1 MTLAMTSATANRE
14 AMAQISTWLG
24 NTGSWF
30 DAGNWSS
37 FGGVPH
43 ENSFARINNGGTA
56 EILAPRADAEAVE
69 LGSNSNHSGALAVRG
84 GALQL
89 RLTGGGL
96 MRVGSLGAGTLTV
109 LDGGSISGRTGQI
122 GAGSLS
128 TGTATVA
135 GLGASWSN
143 IEQLFVGAGGTGT
156 LDILRGGTVSNTV
169 TSGIDTSAILG
180 AVAGGNGTVNVD
192 GLNSKFSNTKDLY
205 IGDGG
210 MGALNVTN
218 RGQVTNFNGNLGVQN
233 SSIGTVSVD
242 GAGSLWKNDSVV
254 AVGISGSGV
263 LNVTA
268 GGAVT
273 STNGRIA
280 RDVGSTGMV
289 SVTGV
294 GSSWTASGDLS
305 VGNSGAGT
313 LAIQNGGRVTNF
325 NGNIGVNGPIGI
337 FTAADGTVTV
347 SGAGSQW
354 INNSVVAVGVNGRGM
369 LSILDGGRVQSTN
382 GRIGRE
388 AGSAGTVL
396 IDGPDSRWNASGVFT
411 MGLSGTGTSALEV
424 RNGGVLSAAGGMTI
438 GPLGTVRGDGT
449 IQANVSNT
457 VELSLPAVPA
467 IRPARCTSPAIS
479 SNPSAGRCKSS
490 WPQPA
495 STSSMSPARSRWT
508 TRCSARPWAARSKC
522 RWSMTTC
529 RTALSRLTFSIGAA
543 ASAAS
548 SLQSSC
554 PLSAEHSFGTRRS
567 STSTAHCRSPDPRI
581 PPAISTT
588 TALSTPPTTSC
599 WRNEIGTPAGYDMWR
614 ANFGDGGH
622 WIGCHCWL
630 AQQCRS
636 RRA

>member
-1 MTLAMTSATANRE
+1 MQIRELISSVVEFVLAFPTAASRRDKRRAYRLHWIAAMTLAMTSATANRE

-30 DAGNWSS
+30 DAGNWSL

-69 LGSNSNHSGALAVRG
+69 LGSNSDHSGALAVRG

-96 MRVGSLGAGTLTV
+96 MRVGSFGAGTLTV

-156 LDILRGGTVSNTV
+156 LDILRGGMVSNTV
-169 TSGIDTSAILG
+169 TSGIDTSAIIG

-233 SSIGTVSVD
+233 GSMGTASVD

-254 AVGISGSGV
+254 AVGISGSGI

-280 RDVGSTGMV
+280 REWFDWHGQRD
-289 SVTGV
+289 
-294 GSSWTASGDLS
+294 W
-305 VGNSGAGT
+305 
-313 LAIQNGGRVTNF
+313 
-325 NGNIGVNGPIGI
+325 
-337 FTAADGTVTV
+337 
-347 SGAGSQW
+347 
-354 INNSVVAVGVNGRGM
+354 
-369 LSILDGGRVQSTN
+369 
-382 GRIGRE
+382 
-388 AGSAGTVL
+388 
-396 IDGPDSRWNASGVFT
+396 RWVI
-411 MGLSGTGTSALEV
+411 MD
-424 RNGGVLSAAGGMTI
+424 R
-438 GPLGTVRGDGT
+438 RW
-449 IQANVSNT
+449 
-457 VELSLPAVPA
+457 
-467 IRPARCTSPAIS
+467 RP
-479 SNPSAGRCKSS
+479 
-490 WPQPA
+490 
-495 STSSMSPARSRWT
+495 
-508 TRCSARPWAARSKC
+508 
-522 RWSMTTC
+522 
-529 RTALSRLTFSIGAA
+529 
-543 ASAAS
+543 
-548 SLQSSC
+548 
-554 PLSAEHSFGTRRS
+554 
-567 STSTAHCRSPDPRI
+567 
-581 PPAISTT
+581 
-588 TALSTPPTTSC
+588 
-599 WRNEIGTPAGYDMWR
+599 
-614 ANFGDGGH
+614 
-622 WIGCHCWL
+622 
-630 AQQCRS
+630 
-636 RRA
+636 